1 MSGFII
7 ELDRPWQFFQFNCFA
22 DWFCSPFAFYKSCKT
37 NVYKTVAC
45 EFYGV
50 LFSLYLLKILLS
62 TDQRLQQVNWTECPS
77 DLHPAIFR
85 KHVRIL
91 YDPCKLFSYFIHFV
105 VKVIFALKFIIRM
118 HCILTIRVTKQ
129 IPMKCIP
136 CVEYF
141 SWQLAQKL
149 LWHCLMLS
157 VPGYFL
163 WCSLVLVCRSLRSK
177 QRQW

>member
-1 MSGFII
+1 MVKPTLSGTTHYSAQLVCCGQMMLHDFVKIMSGFII

-91 YDPCKLFSYFIHFV
+91 YDPHKLFLYFIHFV
-105 VKVIFALKFIIRM
+105 VN
-118 HCILTIRVTKQ
+118 
-129 IPMKCIP
+129 
-136 CVEYF
+136 
-141 SWQLAQKL
+141 
-149 LWHCLMLS
+149 
-157 VPGYFL
+157 
-163 WCSLVLVCRSLRSK
+163 
-177 QRQW
+177 